1 MRFQCNT
8 SLLSAACQNVQRAV
22 SAKTSIPAVE
32 GILIKALG
40 NEIILTGYDLEIGIT
55 TSIKADVDQQ
65 GSIILNARILC
76 EIIRRIPFENVKIEC
91 DDKNLAVIT
100 SGKIKYEIIGI
111 SADEYPELP
120 AVKSKF
126 PVVISQKLMRN
137 MVRQTIFSVLTN
149 ISENRKNYIYTGIN
163 FELSRNE
170 IKLAALDGDRM
181 AVRKEAIDYSSE
193 DMTFI
198 VPAKTLA
205 EVVKLAIS
213 DDDKDYISMGI
224 GKRHITFEIGNY
236 TVISRLLE
244 GNFLDY
250 EAAIPTTSSTI
261 VKVDTKDLIDSVER
275 TSLIIT
281 DKTKSLI
288 SCIFEDDSIEVS
300 SVTSLGTAD
309 DMISADVQG
318 SRVEIGINNR
328 FLLDAL
334 RASET
339 DEVIIKLNGPVSPI
353 LILPVQG
360 DSFTFL
366 MAAMRLKKN
375 G

>member
-1 MRFQCNT
+1 
-8 SLLSAACQNVQRAV
+8 
-22 SAKTSIPAVE
+22 
-32 GILIKALG
+32 
-40 NEIILTGYDLEIGIT
+40 
-55 TSIKADVDQQ
+55 
-65 GSIILNARILC
+65 
-76 EIIRRIPFENVKIEC
+76 
-91 DDKNLAVIT
+91 
-100 SGKIKYEIIGI
+100 
-111 SADEYPELP
+111 
-120 AVKSKF
+120 
-126 PVVISQKLMRN
+126 MRN

-198 VPAKTLA
+198 VPAKTLS